1 METKVFNAIM
11 MATTIPSNI
20 KDLFIV
26 WSCYILGN
34 RKFLVGSLSN
44 NHYFE
49 VTYNKEKDEWY
60 VDEYEKVSNR
70 LITDKTLSDYTKIN
84 SQINS

>member
-1 METKVFNAIM
+1 MKQKVFNAVMI
-11 MATTIPSNI
+11 ATTIPMNI
-20 KDLFIV
+20 TDLFIV

-34 RKFLVGSLSN
+34 RKFLVGSISN

-60 VDEYEKVSNR
+60 VDEYSKINNHS
-70 LITDKTLSDYTKIN
+70 ITNNSLTEYTKTN
-84 SQINS
+84 KNG